1 MDETQVKQTFFNII
15 KNALQA
21 MSDGGIL
28 AKQAYDRFAWIA
40 IEDNGCGMDSEKLG
54 AIYEPYKTSKTEGT
68 GLGMMIVQRIMRDH
82 GGEMA
87 INSEVGKG
95 TRIILRFPIE
105 DARLTQL
112 GAPKKRGKNG

>member
-1 MDETQVKQTFFNII
+1 
-15 KNALQA
+15 
-21 MSDGGIL
+21 
-28 AKQAYDRFAWIA
+28 
-40 IEDNGCGMDSEKLG
+40 
-54 AIYEPYKTSKTEGT
+54 
-68 GLGMMIVQRIMRDH
+68 MMIVQRIMRDH